1 MSYTHLDY
9 QALQGP
15 IKKVFRH
22 ADLYLFDTY
31 GMFRDL
37 PPAGGDGGKGDFS
50 IVLVLM
56 CVIDG
61 LAAEVW
67 PACGEQKLRFKKLIR
82 CRLPWGPE
90 DKGKWV
96 HKGIAADQLYN
107 EFRNPLVHELA
118 KDESRARAR
127 ALKDTWNQ

>member
-9 QALQGP
+9 QTLQGP

-22 ADLYLFDTY
+22 ADTYLFDTY
-31 GMFRDL
+31 GMFRGL
-37 PPAGGDGGKGDFS
+37 PPAGGDGGKGDFR

-67 PACGEQKLRFKKLIR
+67 PRCGAQEQRFKKLIR
-82 CRLPWGPE
+82 CKLPGVPR
-90 DKGKWV
+90 V
-96 HKGIAADQLYN
+96 
-107 EFRNPLVHELA
+107 R
-118 KDESRARAR
+118 ESG
-127 ALKDTWNQ
+127 